1 MDKKIKILGFAGS
14 LRKDSYNKSLL
25 RAALELV
32 PKDAELETFDL
43 EGIPP
48 FNQDLENRPP
58 EKVKEFRHAILDLRK
73 SNDFYNK
80 IQSRMEAVYGLVLPD
95 YGPSAAEAVQ
105 KADAVN
111 FIIGPEKQFESYERY
126 LHSVEGQ
133 IMLYR
138 IYPRDYWIKLQVKKP
153 TPGSL

>member
-1 MDKKIKILGFAGS
+1 MQFVVNELKKAPNDPTLANYAVAQAFSDNRAGS
-14 LRKDSYNKSLL
+14 GYEYRGEAMANNLAD
-25 RAALELV
+25 
-32 PKDAELETFDL
+32 
-43 EGIPP
+43 GIT
-48 FNQDLENRPP
+48 R
-58 EKVKEFRHAILDLRK
+58 EKVKEFRQAILDLRK

-105 KADAVN
+105 KSDAVN

-133 IMLYR
+133 VMLYR